1 MCCFKPKQD
10 KNPPLCT
17 CKKLQANEQMFSL
30 QLMFGYNCKWDD
42 YALTKN
48 TVIYFKSLLFE
59 INKVLKYFK

>member
-1 MCCFKPKQD
+1 M
-10 KNPPLCT
+10 CT

-48 TVIYFKSLLFE
+48 TVIDFKSLLFE